1 MDPITRQGFAV
12 AAGAGGAI
20 TGDSSSN
27 PALNGIEIRDQGQG
41 TGWYW
46 IQTSTMSSAK
56 PVYVNNTDDGGGWML
71 VCYTSPNNPAGT
83 PFPNTFNTSSI
94 PSSFTSFYSIAY
106 TADRFALWYHN
117 GSVQCSSTMR
127 MGSTTVSLVPLLAN
141 CSIGRRVVYSNPS
154 NLVQI
159 NPSTLNTTGTKL
171 SGTWTPLKGYTSMTS
186 SVAIDAPCDWMYSAG
201 GYWTDCGPSN
211 DLTTLGRS
219 GNGQGT
225 GSWTSSQNNS
235 LYGLTDVAY
244 TGSSNR
250 SDLQTFAQYIR

>member
-12 AAGAGGAI
+12 AAGAGGGI

-71 VCYTSPNNPAGT
+71 VCYSNPDNQAG
-83 PFPNTFNTSSI
+83 PYPNTFSTSSI
-94 PSSFTSFYSIAY
+94 PSSFSALTY

-127 MGSTTVSLVPLLAN
+127 MASTTVSLVPLLAN

-154 NLVQI
+154 DLVQI
-159 NPSTLNTTGTKL
+159 NVGTLATGTKL

-186 SVAIDAPCDWMYSAG
+186 SVAIDAPCDWMYDTSN
-201 GYWTDCGPSN
+201 YWTDCGPSN
-211 DLTTLGRS
+211 DLTTNGRS

-225 GSWTSSQNNS
+225 GSWTSSQS
-235 LYGLTDVAY
+235 DSVYGLANVAY
-244 TGSSNR
+244 TASSNR